1 MMIKMN
7 NKIEEMI
14 QHNNIILFDEIC
26 VLCNGWVKFLLKFDH
41 QARFKLASV
50 QSTLGQDI
58 LEHYGMPLD
67 HYDTM
72 LTIYEGQL
80 FTESGAFFKVMQ
92 HLGFPF
98 HLLII
103 GKLIPK
109 VVRDFLYQEIASNR
123 YQVFGKTDSCIF
135 PSAENKKH
143 FLEEYGT

>member
-26 VLCNGWVKFLLKFDH
+26 VLCNGWVKFLLKFDR

-50 QSTLGQDI
+50 QSPLGQDI

-72 LTIYEGQL
+72 LTIYKGQL
-80 FTESGAFFKVMQ
+80 FTESDAFLKVMQ

-109 VVRDFLYQEIASNR
+109 VVRDFLYQKIASNR
-123 YQVFGKTDSCIF
+123 YRIFGKTDSCIF